1 MGIHSFV
8 NATLQVSF
16 YALNFY
22 RRRYRGIG
30 HASSLSTN
38 TEPCGGRPQSEAWH
52 DIKWF
57 RKFVGLSLDYVTVPK
72 AMVSKFKLIKLPH
85 SDFTLV
91 VVMLVLVAT
100 VAIPVVV
107 PMVMTVPVVMLMMPT
122 IMVPMSIPALDT
134 MHYAAGDSLTW
145 IPLRQGRCASRQYE
159 SGSGK

>member
-1 MGIHSFV
+1 MGNHSFV

-30 HASSLSTN
+30 RASSLSTN

-57 RKFVGLSLDYVTVPK
+57 LKFVGLSLDYVTVPK

-85 SDFTLV
+85 SDFG
-91 VVMLVLVAT
+91 VA
-100 VAIPVVV
+100 AKP
-107 PMVMTVPVVMLMMPT
+107 
-122 IMVPMSIPALDT
+122 
-134 MHYAAGDSLTW
+134 G
-145 IPLRQGRCASRQYE
+145 RQRLSSTQA
-159 SGSGK
+159 